1 MKGKVGQALSLI
13 LQMTHLR
20 RCCHSI
26 FHVYLHCRILTQIPE
41 WPTEFIKGRSALAN
55 PDEPVP
61 IPKYAQDTMDLE
73 AEVRLAAR
81 KQLQDCLL
89 SLIPYDHHSSV

>member
-1 MKGKVGQALSLI
+1 MLLSL
-13 LQMTHLR
+13 
-20 RCCHSI
+20 
-26 FHVYLHCRILTQIPE
+26 QIPE

-73 AEVRLAAR
+73 AEV
-81 KQLQDCLL
+81 CLKCGTD
-89 SLIPYDHHSSV
+89 IHSD

>member
-1 MKGKVGQALSLI
+1 
-13 LQMTHLR
+13 MTRFLATI
-20 RCCHSI
+20 CSI
-26 FHVYLHCRILTQIPE
+26 VCILTLSHLSQIPE

-73 AEVRLAAR
+73 AEVR
-81 KQLQDCLL
+81 
-89 SLIPYDHHSSV
+89 IPV